1 MNPNSSSLHTT
12 SKSCKLLKIR
22 KRINPES
29 DYFSIEDDL
38 VLEKQGNYSQ
48 FLDNPL
54 ESIES
59 PSSLIEG
66 NSEPNPRTI
75 IGPKSLFATKQVAL
89 LNQQPALIKKV
100 SLRSPSQK
108 KASDEVVN
116 YQLRYDEAI
125 KRINQA
131 KIISEQEE
139 KQLLAH
145 LSPREQIIVNRQ
157 FNVLQNFKKT
167 QTYWK
172 SIEKGLAC
180 KSNKNIDK
188 LLSSVPYESKKPYD
202 LSGNNERAYKPHLQ
216 DGLLWY
222 MSLRDDPKA
231 MKSETY
237 LKVGPEFNG
246 LYTRI
251 QGSTRNA
258 DFINRDFHDDSP
270 DLQVIGIGKLPLEL
284 EAVNRVGVKFLD
296 TVLLDNQ
303 KYEETIAEHYD
314 AKTRA
319 TNI

>member
-1 MNPNSSSLHTT
+1 MNQIPSPHST

-22 KRINPES
+22 KRINPNS

-38 VLEKQGNYSQ
+38 VLERQGNYSQ
-48 FLDNPL
+48 FLDNPSVSM
-54 ESIES
+54 ETPS
-59 PSSLIEG
+59 PLIDGSSGL
-66 NSEPNPRTI
+66 NPRSI
-75 IGPKSLFATKQVAL
+75 IGPKSLYATKQVSSI
-89 LNQQPALIKKV
+89 NQQPALIKKV

-108 KASDEVVN
+108 KATEEVVN
-116 YQLRYDEAI
+116 YQIRFDEAV
-125 KRINQA
+125 KRIHQA
-131 KIISEQEE
+131 KRISEQEE

-167 QTYWK
+167 QKYWK

-188 LLSSVPYESKKPYD
+188 LLSSVPYESKKPND
-202 LSGNNERAYKPHLQ
+202 VPESNERAYKPHLQ

-231 MKSETY
+231 MRSETY

-258 DFINRDFHDDSP
+258 EFVPRDYRDDSP
-270 DLQVIGIGKLPLEL
+270 DFHVIGLGKLPLEL
-284 EAVNRVGVKFLD
+284 EAVNRVGLKYLD
-296 TVLLDNQ
+296 TTLLDSQ

-314 AKTRA
+314 TKTRA